1 MKSVTSVI
9 GAGVRISVLAVI
21 VSFGAATAVYAQ
33 AGVSVGDIVQTNLNG
48 QTVIGEIVRVN
59 GPSADVNFGQNNVG
73 KFLNIQDLRPLQRA
87 GTGAKAT
94 CAVGDVVQVPYIAN
108 TVLTGKLM
116 KTNGAYCEVDSS
128 GSGFTGW
135 QKCADLRRGAPA
147 SSCGP
152 AATGARGNAGGPA
165 AGSASA
171 KPPKPGLT
179 SCAGKFEGRYAA
191 SSGLGNF
198 TIVFHAGKATMKGPL
213 ADDEEVE
220 CWTGGGKIYLHKDG
234 EPEDLPIDINDDGT
248 LDTPFGEIKKKS
260 N

>member
-1 MKSVTSVI
+1 MKSAVSVI
-9 GAGVRISVLAVI
+9 VHRVRILVLAV
-21 VSFGAATAVYAQ
+21 VVGLGAAAGAYPQ

-48 QTVIGEIVRVN
+48 QTVVGEIVRVN
-59 GPSADVNFGQNNVG
+59 GPAADVNFGQNNVG
-73 KFLNIQDLRPLQRA
+73 KFLNIQDLRVLQRA

-94 CAVGDVVQVPYIAN
+94 CAIGEVVQVPYLAN
-108 TVLTGKLM
+108 TVITGKLM

-135 QKCADLRRGAPA
+135 NKCADMRHGSPA

-152 AATGARGNAGGPA
+152 AAAGARGGASGPA
-165 AGSASA
+165 AGSASG

-198 TIVFHAGKATMKGPL
+198 TIVFRAGKATLKGPL
-213 ADDEEVE
+213 ADDEELE
-220 CWTGGGKIYLHKDG
+220 CWTGGGKILLHKEG
-234 EPEDLPIDINDDGT
+234 EPEDLPLDINDDGT
-248 LDTPFGEIKKKS
+248 IDTPFGEIKKKS